1 MGEIK
6 RCALIRQTWYET
18 ATAHMAD
25 LERLAFYETCFRYEF
40 TGEIPT
46 ANTCKY
52 ASVLMLFD
60 MVRNDLANDREKA
73 EKIAERA
80 RVNGARGG
88 RPRRNPVSEDNE
100 TQQNEKTQPV
110 IAETESVIAGN
121 SGFPIHNNIQ
131 HTSTLAASSIGGSG
145 VLDVKFFDLQIW
157 PRLNR
162 DGKWNTRHRKC
173 TAAWEGYSERKR
185 QAIVKAVLSD
195 AFAGATNPFF
205 YLEDFAEPEPYY
217 LSGRQCEQEWKAGR
231 DVIAVNVS
239 GVTKYV
245 TPEDAKA
252 FGLAGKVMHPAD

>member
-18 ATAHMAD
+18 ATAHMTD
-25 LERLAFYETCFRYEF
+25 LERLAFYETCFRFEF

-73 EKIAERA
+73 EKIAENA

-88 RPRRNPVSEDNE
+88 RPRRNQDSEDNE

-110 IAETESVIAGN
+110 IAETESVNAGN
-121 SGFPIHNNIQ
+121 GRFPIHSTTLQEI
-131 HTSTLAASSIGGSG
+131 TSAASSIGGSG
-145 VLDVKFFDLQIW
+145 VLDVKFFDSQIW

-173 TAAWEGYSERKR
+173 MAAWDGYSERKR

-217 LSGRQCEQEWKAGR
+217 LSGKQCEQEWKAGR
-231 DVIAVNVS
+231 NVVVVNVS
-239 GVTKYV
+239 GVYKHV
-245 TPEDAKA
+245 TEEDAKA
-252 FGLAGKVMHPAD
+252 FGLTGKVMPPLR